1 MLEIV
6 NESQQK
12 LLLERTS
19 LKSNEIYSI
28 NKKFNDHMLNV
39 GKLDKLSVP
48 KELLI
53 KINKQKNIR
62 IWYSSKTSEDL
73 NMYLYILNLIY
84 KKNNN
89 INVYAIDIYKQN
101 NKYYSLS
108 ECSEE
113 EIENLLQYKNKLS
126 HKDLKTF
133 SDIWD
138 KLVEE
143 NADLRLIIDGKLTSL
158 PLTYLT
164 NKLLNKLSSYKEIEE
179 SKFISL
185 FKIETSHLID
195 NYYTIEDII
204 SKLIKEHKIIIKR
217 KKLISNIKTNIIA
230 INYNI

>member
-138 KLVEE
+138 KLVKE
-143 NADLRLIIDGKLTSL
+143 NAD
-158 PLTYLT
+158 
-164 NKLLNKLSSYKEIEE
+164 
-179 SKFISL
+179 
-185 FKIETSHLID
+185 
-195 NYYTIEDII
+195 
-204 SKLIKEHKIIIKR
+204 
-217 KKLISNIKTNIIA
+217 
-230 INYNI
+230 